1 MSCSSSIPD
10 NDIYDNR
17 RFKNFHLEEIE
28 KKIIYGKP
36 ACNNPENEG
45 FDNSRYEFEGLSI
58 KIRLFVILY
67 SESRPYNLHFER
79 PI

>member
-1 MSCSSSIPD
+1 MSCSSSIPKYMTRAD
-10 NDIYDNR
+10 LKI
-17 RFKNFHLEEIE
+17 L
-28 KKIIYGKP
+28 KKLKKKMINVKP